1 MMGNTRTR
9 RPASDPRPARRS
21 LAELTEAAGR
31 AVDLRATAADGEVL
45 EQIPIDHTWLQEAV
59 KPEPPFKSSGA
70 CGRRVAERGSPLSL
84 WPRWCD

>member
-45 EQIPIDHTWLQEAV
+45 EQWGGLTLTNGHYLCPKCNAMELRFEPSVIDW
-59 KPEPPFKSSGA
+59 
-70 CGRRVAERGSPLSL
+70 
-84 WPRWCD
+84 D